1 MSLGPN
7 AIHTARSAL
16 AVTPNDSTV
25 LQAGIRALYVG
36 GAGNV
41 SVITVGG
48 QTVTFVGVGAGSMLP
63 IQVARVRATDT
74 TATSILALI

>member
-7 AIHTARSAL
+7 AVHTARSAL

-25 LQAGIRALYVG
+25 LQSGIRALYVG

-41 SVITVGG
+41 SVVTAGG
-48 QTVTFVGVGAGSMLP
+48 QTVTFSGVPAGQILP
-63 IQVARVRATDT
+63 IQVTRVRATGT
-74 TATSILALI
+74 TASLILALL